1 MRATHLALF
10 AALPLLFTSL
20 TRAAEPE
27 KYLPADATIVVRV
40 NVRQILDSP
49 LGKKYGPDAV
59 KNALSQ
65 NGQIRQLLETLGV
78 DPLKDVDTL
87 FLATPGASA
96 NGAVV
101 VAHGRIDQERFHK
114 AAEDVSR
121 KTPGAMKIH
130 KEGALTIYEGKHGG
144 DPAFATF
151 PSKDTLLLS
160 PSRAALTAAASG
172 TNTLGKDVAG
182 LVGQVDGR
190 QSVWAA
196 ALLPD
201 DAKRALT
208 KQPQTA
214 ELASK
219 IKGFTVAVNVDR
231 DVQMNL
237 NVLTTEAKAAE
248 SIAELLEGLKGLG
261 KLYAASVPQIG
272 PYLGQAMDSIKI
284 ATSQASVTAA
294 VQVSEQTIDQVVK
307 AAQVPPPAPKP
318 AAIPVKKRP

>member
-1 MRATHLALF
+1 MTGTRLALF
-10 AALPLLFTSL
+10 AALPLVLTSL

-27 KYLPADATIVVRV
+27 KYLPADATVVVRV

-59 KNALSQ
+59 KNALGQ

-87 FLATPGASA
+87 FLATSSATADGAI
-96 NGAVV
+96 V
-101 VAHGRIDQERFHK
+101 VAHGRIDPERFHK
-114 AAEDVSR
+114 AAEETNR

-130 KEGALTIYEGKHGG
+130 KEGALTLYEGKHGG
-144 DPAFATF
+144 GPAFATF
-151 PSKDTLLLS
+151 PSKGTLLLS
-160 PSRAALTAAASG
+160 PSRAVLTAAASG
-172 TNTLGKDVAG
+172 TVTLGKDVAA
-182 LVGQVDGR
+182 LVAQVDGR

-201 DAKRALT
+201 DAKRVLT

-219 IKGFTVAVNVDR
+219 IKGFTVVVNVDR
-231 DVQMNL
+231 DIQTTV

-272 PYLGQAMDSIKI
+272 AHLGQAVDAVKI
-284 ATSQASVTAA
+284 ATSQTDVTAA

-307 AAQVPPPAPKP
+307 AAQAPPPAPKP
-318 AAIPVKKRP
+318 AAVPVKKRP